1 MSAAA
6 VGKAGGGRGERGE
19 RGFTLIEVLIAFAI
33 AAMALGLLFQA
44 ASSSGGAAHLAG
56 NYEEAVSRAKSHM
69 ASLGRESEIAPGE
82 QSGDDGG
89 GFRWRVKITP
99 SAVAQPPQDAQAP
112 PQDGQATNARLT
124 LFDVEVSVSW
134 ADGGR
139 PHAVVLHTQRLVA
152 QGGAANG

>member
-1 MSAAA
+1 MTAPAKGRAVMGSAN
-6 VGKAGGGRGERGE
+6 RGQ

-44 ASSSGGAAHLAG
+44 ASSSGNAAHLAG
-56 NYEEAVSRAKSHM
+56 RYDEAVSRAKSHM
-69 ASLGRESEIAPGE
+69 ATLGRESDIAPGE

-89 GFRWRVKITP
+89 GYRWRVKITP
-99 SAVAQPPQDAQAP
+99 SAVAQPPQDTTP
-112 PQDGQATNARLT
+112 NARLV

-139 PHAVVLHTQRLVA
+139 PHAVVLHTQRMVS
-152 QGGAANG
+152 QPGAANG